1 MVDRTAILTGTL
13 PFILLASAL
22 LTAPVSFFLLWLYRR
37 AVIGSMNRMGSGAK
51 PAPPLPSAGGG
62 SAFQPLRVSALD
74 AASAVALTRYTA
86 IDRSLRELA
95 LVYITAGLAYALVFT
110 TIWMT
115 VVTPGGFILSR
126 FAWLTV
132 VFAWPIALTLIL
144 VTATSMRERF
154 AIIVA
159 YLVVLLAIGSYA
171 ISRNSDILDWKQLV
185 SFWLLEQGPTT
196 VLLLAYLARRVRAPS
211 EKTRSS
217 RSCGVL
223 PFVRCMPSHL
233 NPACVTTL

>member
-13 PFILLASAL
+13 SFILLASAL

-51 PAPPLPSAGGG
+51 PAPPSPSAGGG
-62 SAFQPLRVSALD
+62 SAFQPLRVSA
-74 AASAVALTRYTA
+74 SAVALKRYTG
-86 IDRSLRELA
+86 IDRSLRELG
-95 LVYITAGLAYALVFT
+95 LVYLVAGLAYALVFT

-126 FAWLTV
+126 FAWLTA

-144 VTATSMRERF
+144 VTATSMRERV

-196 VLLLAYLARRVRAPS
+196 VLLLAYLARGVRA
-211 EKTRSS
+211 
-217 RSCGVL
+217 
-223 PFVRCMPSHL
+223 
-233 NPACVTTL
+233 